1 MKAKARA
8 NKEQVKARVAA
19 LVRIVLDGAM
29 SLDIE
34 EYVREKERD
43 PESVWFVPEGETPL
57 GYSQVR
63 RYSAAS
69 SGRRRRSEPK

>member
-8 NKEQVKARVAA
+8 NKQQVKARAA
-19 LVRIVLDGAM
+19 ELVRIVLDGAM

-34 EYVREKERD
+34 EYIREKERD
-43 PESVWFVPEGETPL
+43 PESVWFVPQGETPL

-63 RYSAAS
+63 RYSA
-69 SGRRRRSEPK
+69 SGGRRRSEPK